1 MKLNTKIVSDILNTE
16 TSNLL
21 KNTHFLTIIPI
32 SFFTCCEKLFSHMN
46 IWIIDKN
53 SMKYHYHRKK
63 IFTVTLTWKI
73 LLMQITRM
81 QTLFVKILKQNI
93 QVNNKIYMSKVKH
106 YCQLMYLA
114 TLGMCVLKYL
124 GLIKFIFFSFYI
136 NKIWQAALK
145 KTKVKLDLLTCID
158 ILLMV
163 EKGVGVQSCYSL
175 VCKSLY

>member
-1 MKLNTKIVSDILNTE
+1 MARSLSSLVDNLAERIHKIKLNTDMIIKTVKCMKLNTKIVSDILNTE

-93 QVNNKIYMSKVKH
+93 
-106 YCQLMYLA
+106 
-114 TLGMCVLKYL
+114 
-124 GLIKFIFFSFYI
+124 
-136 NKIWQAALK
+136 
-145 KTKVKLDLLTCID
+145 
-158 ILLMV
+158 
-163 EKGVGVQSCYSL
+163 
-175 VCKSLY
+175 

>member
-1 MKLNTKIVSDILNTE
+1 MARSLSSLVDNLAERIHKIKLNTDMIIKNVKCMKLNTKIVSDILNTE
-16 TSNLL
+16 TSDLL

-93 QVNNKIYMSKVKH
+93 
-106 YCQLMYLA
+106 
-114 TLGMCVLKYL
+114 
-124 GLIKFIFFSFYI
+124 
-136 NKIWQAALK
+136 
-145 KTKVKLDLLTCID
+145 
-158 ILLMV
+158 
-163 EKGVGVQSCYSL
+163 
-175 VCKSLY
+175 

>member
-16 TSNLL
+16 TSDLL

-32 SFFTCCEKLFSHMN
+32 SFFTCCKKLFSHMN

-53 SMKYHYHRKK
+53 SMEISLPQKEDFHNHLNMED
-63 IFTVTLTWKI
+63 FTDADYTHANT
-73 LLMQITRM
+73 
-81 QTLFVKILKQNI
+81 VKTLKQNI

-136 NKIWQAALK
+136 NEIWQAALK

-158 ILLMV
+158 MLLMV